1 MACKEE
7 KWNVVKVLLLDGVN
21 PNIVDKVIYEFPI

>member
-21 PNIVDKVIYEFPI
+21 PNIVDKVIYKFLL

>member
-21 PNIVDKVIYEFPI
+21 PNIVDKVIYEFLI